1 MLYLSAVLVI
11 GLISIFE
18 NGQTLGYSYK
28 FTAITTPCKAIQTRS
43 TRSLTHR
50 LPAAQIDTGAS
61 EEPKSGGIPPWVA
74 PFSTAA
80 MGGLLFGSDI
90 GCSSSVVRILGSK
103 SGEFGALSALELGQ
117 IASSSLFGA
126 MIASGLL
133 VYLGDAKIGRKL
145 EFQLASLLFFV
156 GTLIQSLSPTLSLV
170 YLGTT
175 FYRLFSAWSRISFWF
190 WYCDDILFVWKCFSF
205 IFQLLFIFVFKHY
218 LKFCSSD
225 DCNFWFPFN
234 MLQNRIFLDIVIFSR
249 IIIVIFIEFHH
260 STNIHPINPN
270 Y

>member
-1 MLYLSAVLVI
+1 MLYLSAVLMI

-18 NGQTLGYSYK
+18 NGQTWGYSYK
-28 FTAITTPCKAIQTRS
+28 FTAITTPCKSIQKRS
-43 TRSLTHR
+43 TRSLGRR
-50 LPAAQIDTGAS
+50 LQAAQIDADTS
-61 EEPKSGGIPPWVA
+61 EEPKLGGIPPWVA

-103 SGEFGALSALELGQ
+103 SAEFGALSALELGQ

-133 VYLGDAKIGRKL
+133 VYFGDAKIGRKL

-170 YLGTT
+170 YLGKT
-175 FYRLFSAWSRISFWF
+175 S
-190 WYCDDILFVWKCFSF
+190 C
-205 IFQLLFIFVFKHY
+205 Q
-218 LKFCSSD
+218 
-225 DCNFWFPFN
+225 
-234 MLQNRIFLDIVIFSR
+234 
-249 IIIVIFIEFHH
+249 
-260 STNIHPINPN
+260 
-270 Y
+270 

>member
-18 NGQTLGYSYK
+18 SGQTWGYSYK
-28 FTAITTPCKAIQTRS
+28 FTAITTPYKLIQKSS
-43 TRSLTHR
+43 TRSLSYR
-50 LPAAQIDTGAS
+50 LQAAQIDTDSS
-61 EEPKSGGIPPWVA
+61 EEPKTSGIPPWVA

-103 SGEFGALSALELGQ
+103 TAEFGSLSALELGQ

-145 EFQLASLLFFV
+145 EFKLASLLFFV

-170 YLGTT
+170 YLGKS
-175 FYRLFSAWSRISFWF
+175 FYRLHIVLFPVLLYFIYFILSMIVFT
-190 WYCDDILFVWKCFSF
+190 ILFFSNCILITIYF
-205 IFQLLFIFVFKHY
+205 ACRIY
-218 LKFCSSD
+218 
-225 DCNFWFPFN
+225 
-234 MLQNRIFLDIVIFSR
+234 ML
-249 IIIVIFIEFHH
+249 
-260 STNIHPINPN
+260 
-270 Y
+270 